1 MLINEFKRL
10 AAWLMRPHHPVQ
22 SRPIEK
28 AVRPESVL
36 EFDPAWHGDHWQ
48 NLLSAPMDARHYVME
63 DWTSTVAPTFEASR
77 AALSGAGRSTRRSRR

>member
-10 AAWLMRPHHPVQ
+10 AAWLMLYHPVQ

-63 DWTSTVAPTFEASR
+63 DWTSTADPGLEASST
-77 AALSGAGRSTRRSRR
+77 ALGGVRRSNRRSQR